1 MVKPRRNAA
10 VGPYL
15 SHLLLLTS
23 SELAEV
29 VLRKW
34 RRKFDQR
41 SHSSLTVSDL
51 EQRGQ
56 SSRAGARARAP
67 EYLPWASLQR
77 IDRQAYEQRSPPQNS
92 PGLNCRPSLKPLLR
106 ARFTAGHPASQRAED
121 ELGTRNTKA
130 HLLSLNG
137 NLRLGCEAGK
147 RFRKRVAQRFI

>member
-1 MVKPRRNAA
+1 MTVTIRIAMAKPRRSAA

-41 SHSSLTVSDL
+41 SHSSLTVSNL

-56 SSRAGARARAP
+56 SSRAGARAKP
-67 EYLPWASLQR
+67 PKSLPWASLQR

-92 PGLNCRPSLKPLLR
+92 P
-106 ARFTAGHPASQRAED
+106 
-121 ELGTRNTKA
+121 
-130 HLLSLNG
+130 
-137 NLRLGCEAGK
+137 
-147 RFRKRVAQRFI
+147 